1 MSLPF
6 TVQTLDHYEVYGRF
20 ASALKRE
27 RVAIQR
33 EDGKTRYLGAFEGN
47 RLVGVVG
54 WTDMGNGHIRLKTD
68 FVRPEFRRKGIYQ
81 MLWAGR
87 MERVEALCP
96 RVLTAFCTSMSLP
109 TYLKAGFERESERN
123 GIAFVRKK
131 FLYET
136 IQTMVGGIPP
146 KVLEA
151 NQPG

>member
-1 MSLPF
+1 MSLPI
-6 TVQTLDHYEVYGRF
+6 TIQPLDHYEVYGRF
-20 ASALKRE
+20 ASALRRE

-33 EDGKTRYLGAFEGN
+33 EESKARYLGAFEGN

-87 MERVEALCP
+87 MERVEALRP
-96 RVLTAFCTSMSLP
+96 RVSTAFCTPMSLP
-109 TYLKAGFERESERN
+109 TFLKAGFEKESERN
-123 GIAFVRKK
+123 GIAFVRKI

-146 KVLEA
+146 KVFEA
-151 NQPG
+151 NKQG